1 MDWSKDAPKENL
13 MIKLVL
19 SDMDGTLLPKGGE
32 HVSYRTV
39 TAIRELVEAG
49 VRFAPATGRQAYE
62 LDQRFFGARECYQTA
77 ITANGKRV
85 YVDGELRHEVLMDRN
100 VLVRVEQALTDI
112 PNTFLVVEPAI
123 NPKGS
128 RTWPC
133 VGARKGDAEWFGKNV
148 GFPAEAVD
156 ALPDEEFISAEVAC
170 AGSDEQYE
178 EIIEQ
183 LKALAPECDF
193 VTSQTHWCDILPKG
207 SNKGTALMA
216 LLDELGISVDEAVFF
231 GDMEN
236 DLALMEL
243 VPDSVAVANATP
255 AAAKAARWHVG
266 DVADEG
272 TTVAIEQITEAVRTG
287 GTPAFMLQESWTPDA
302 AEAETEEADEPYEDE
317 GPLSSEAIRALLAA
331 KLGPEFGGEAGTVG
345 GAGADAL

>member
-1 MDWSKDAPKENL
+1 

-39 TAIRELVEAG
+39 TAVRELVEAG

-62 LDQRFFGARECYQTA
+62 LDQRFFGVRECYQTA
-77 ITANGKRV
+77 IAANGKRV
-85 YVDGELRHEVLMDRN
+85 YVDGELRYEVLMDRD
-100 VLVRVEQALTDI
+100 VLLRVEHALSEV
-112 PNTFLVVEPAI
+112 PNAFLVVEPAD
-123 NPKGS
+123 NPTGK
-128 RTWPC
+128 RPWPC
-133 VGARKGDAEWFGKNV
+133 VGARKGDADWFGKTV
-148 GFPAEAVD
+148 GFPAEAVET
-156 ALPDEEFISAEVAC
+156 LPDEGFVSAEVAC
-170 AGSDEQYE
+170 AGSDRQYE
-178 EIIEQ
+178 ELIDR
-183 LKALAPECDF
+183 LRALAPECDF

-207 SNKGTALMA
+207 ANKGSALMV
-216 LLDELGISVDEAVFF
+216 LLKELGISADEAVFF

-255 AAAKAARWHVG
+255 AAAEAARWHVG

-272 TTVAIEQITEAVRTG
+272 VTVAIEQITEAVKTG

-302 AEAETEEADEPYEDE
+302 AEAEPDGDETYEDE

-331 KLGPEFGGEAGTVG
+331 KLGPELGGEAGAVG
-345 GAGADAL
+345 GAGADALQL

>member
-1 MDWSKDAPKENL
+1 

-19 SDMDGTLLPKGGE
+19 SDMDGTLLPKGGA

-62 LDQRFFGARECYQTA
+62 LDERFFGVRECYQTA

-85 YVDGELRHEVLMDRN
+85 YVDGELRYEVLMDRD
-100 VLVRVEQALTDI
+100 VLLRVEKALSEV
-112 PNTFLVVEPAI
+112 PNAFLIVEPAV
-123 NPKGS
+123 NDKGK
-128 RTWPC
+128 RPWPC
-133 VGARKGDAEWFGKNV
+133 IGARKGDAEWFGKTV
-148 GFPAEAVD
+148 GFPAEVAD
-156 ALPDEEFISAEVAC
+156 SLPDEEFISAEVAC

-178 EIIEQ
+178 ELIDQ
-183 LKALAPECDF
+183 LRALAPECDF

-216 LLDELGISVDEAVFF
+216 LLEELGIGVDEAVFF

-255 AAAKAARWHVG
+255 AAAEAARWHVG

-272 TTVAIEQITEAVRTG
+272 ATVAIEQITEAAKTG
-287 GTPAFMLQESWTPDA
+287 GTPAFMLQESWTP
-302 AEAETEEADEPYEDE
+302 AEAEAEPEVDEAYEDE

-331 KLGPEFGGEAGTVG
+331 KLGPEFGGEAGTVR